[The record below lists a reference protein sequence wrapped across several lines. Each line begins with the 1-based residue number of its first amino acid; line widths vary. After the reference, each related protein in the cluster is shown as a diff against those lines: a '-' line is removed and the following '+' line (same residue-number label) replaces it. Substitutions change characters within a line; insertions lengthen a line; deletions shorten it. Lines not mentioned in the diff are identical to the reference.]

1 MLLMTLS
8 SNGAKEFSR
17 IWYQMEHS
25 SHATAT
31 SDQSTGNWQKPQ
43 WYTEGDGP
51 GFISISPHTNN
62 KVRHSESLGLQLPL

>member
-1 MLLMTLS
+1 MPS
-8 SNGAKEFSR
+8 AA
-17 IWYQMEHS
+17 Q
-25 SHATAT
+25 

-62 KVRHSESLGLQLPL
+62 KVRHSESLGLPLPL